1 MGRIQQHTH
10 APGHAQLVKVAD
22 AMRRDNQ
29 HLTMGQAQMLWA
41 PYYFALPPSHDK
53 DRDVLLGA
61 LPPDDYMNTL
71 AWAFDEYAANDE
83 SRRMTMGYY
92 GALLLERAGRIDE
105 ATDRF
110 EIGRAS
116 CRERV

>member
-1 MGRIQQHTH
+1 
-10 APGHAQLVKVAD
+10 
-22 AMRRDNQ
+22 
-29 HLTMGQAQMLWA
+29 MGQAQMLWG

-83 SRRMTMGYY
+83 SRRMTMRFY

-105 ATDRF
+105 ATDRLKAL
-110 EIGRAS
+110 EKELAGSPGSLRDAVQASLRRLQGR
-116 CRERV
+116 R